1 MIYPGQLEIV
11 DQLREAIRSIEIAPR
26 RVLIVSGG
34 SRYDPAA
41 LMRKLA
47 EQVNGHYVDHL
58 ADRLPQLAHF
68 PLEAYKPVN
77 LRDDL
82 KQMLDKEDR
91 TLIVGELEWVL
102 AIWDEIEQRRFLQ
115 LMRTFTHKNVLVLT
129 CLPPLDYET
138 LIGDRR
144 RVFRLG

>member
-1 MIYPGQLEIV
+1 MIYPGEPEIV
-11 DQLREAIRSIEIAPR
+11 DQLTKAIRSIEIAPR
-26 RVLIVSGG
+26 RVAIVSGSG
-34 SRYDPAA
+34 PCDLAA
-41 LMRKLA
+41 LMPRLA

-58 ADRLPQLAHF
+58 ADRLPQLGDF

-82 KQMLDKEDR
+82 KQMLDKEGR

-102 AIWDEIEQRRFLQ
+102 ATWDESEQRRFLQ

-129 CLPPLDYET
+129 CLLPLDYEM

>member
-1 MIYPGQLEIV
+1 MIYPGQAEIV
-11 DQLREAIRSIEIAPR
+11 DQLAEAIRGIEIAPR

-34 SRYDPAA
+34 SRHDLAA

-47 EQVNGHYVDHL
+47 ERVKGHYIDHL
-58 ADRLPQLAHF
+58 ADRLPQLSDF
-68 PLEAYKPVN
+68 PLEAYRPVN
-77 LRDDL
+77 LRDEL
-82 KQMLDKEDR
+82 KQMLDKEGR

-102 AIWDEIEQRRFLQ
+102 ATWDGSEQRRFLQ
-115 LMRTFTHKNVLVLT
+115 LMRTFTHENVLVLT
-129 CLPPLDYET
+129 CVLPLDYET

>member
-1 MIYPGQLEIV
+1 MIYPGRAEIV
-11 DQLREAIRSIEIAPR
+11 DQLVEAIRGIEIAPR

-34 SRYDPAA
+34 NRHDLAA

-47 EQVNGHYVDHL
+47 EQVKGHYMDHL
-58 ADRLPQLAHF
+58 ADRLPQLSDF
-68 PLEAYKPVN
+68 PLEAYRPVN

-82 KQMLDKEDR
+82 KQMLDKEGR

-102 AIWDEIEQRRFLQ
+102 ATWDGSEQRRFLQ
-115 LMRTFTHKNVLVLT
+115 LMHTFTHKNVLVLT
-129 CLPPLDYET
+129 CLLPLDYEM